1 MWSVPEMFEDTKR
14 AIRNGKSR
22 DRQYNGQKKTK
33 DNDSQKLHRT
43 LKIEQHQ
50 ATENPGEHMC

>member
-14 AIRNGKSR
+14 AIRNSKSR
-22 DRQYNGQKKTK
+22 DRQYNGQKKKTK

-43 LKIEQHQ
+43 SKIEQHKL
-50 ATENPGEHMC
+50 H

>member
-1 MWSVPEMFEDTKR
+1 MFEDTKR

-22 DRQYNGQKKTK
+22 DRQYNGQKKRDRQYNGQTIQWAK

-43 LKIEQHQ
+43 LKIEQH
-50 ATENPGEHMC
+50 ELH